1 MRRSLGVVLWTLVG
15 ILACF
20 LGGLSALVGTGAG
33 RKLLGRVAVTAL
45 QGAVSGTVEIGA
57 MSGTLLTG
65 LSLRDVRLYDADT
78 TLVAWLPRVEVEYNL
93 LDFTAGRVVMQRVLL
108 VRPYVNIVQ
117 HKSGR
122 LNIEELLRL
131 GGPPSPHPGP
141 KQLVVLR
148 NVTVTDGDLVL
159 RLQSRPAR
167 DDSLH
172 EIDAFGTD
180 GRRRVRRLRHLNTFL
195 NAFRI
200 SAPGQRGMRLDLAGL
215 AVEIDDPAVTLTDM
229 RGTVGIDGDSLE
241 ADLPAVRMPDSRV
254 GVRGKVSWPHDTL
267 RYDLDIKAAEAS
279 LADVRFLDSKFPDG
293 ALFHGEVAVRSHGA
307 RVIEIKLDPLDL
319 DYRGGTARGKLTA
332 IMAADSGLVALR
344 NTDVESSD
352 LDLSLFRAFIDSLP
366 FHGHLSGHTTAEGP
380 TSDLVLGTDWAFR
393 DSLAPGQPVS
403 HVKGQGRVDLKAPAG
418 ITFLPFT
425 VEEAALD
432 FGTVGHFVPSPLLG
446 TLGAQG
452 TLAGPL
458 KNFTFEGTLRH
469 QDGQR
474 PASVVRGRFSAN
486 ALGDELALN
495 IDAQVDTL
503 SFDGLQPSFPA
514 LRVSGAVNGT
524 ARLVGRLD
532 SLDTHVDLS
541 RLGGGGRIRA
551 NGGLVLLPDRNG
563 TRNLEVSASDLSL
576 DRWLPGAPPSALNV
590 SGSATLLVDTS
601 GEAASGEVE
610 GRLRPSQIAG
620 TDLDSGAVRLRIAS
634 GVVHVDTLW
643 LRQPGLITDGAGSLG
658 WRRPNSGET
667 LLTLDADSLSFLD
680 PLVAWI
686 SGTARDTARAVLDR
700 GAAVAHVRIAGALD
714 SLALGFLGDANG
726 IAYGDWE
733 VTKGSFRGQYEP
745 GRHPLVWLD
754 AQADSLEHGSTAFG
768 AAAGAIQGH
777 LDSLR
782 WSGRTRIGDLSGIV
796 AGGRY
801 QRDTIT
807 GQVVGIDSL
816 AVLLPHGVWYLTRPS
831 RVQWHDSTLVVDS
844 LELEQV
850 NGPGRFE
857 VDGRLPTAAGVGEA
871 HIHVA
876 GFPFAGVYALLQR
889 DTLGAAGNVAADLTL
904 SGSRRDPAYQ
914 GRFSIVP
921 DSEGAPSLDGTFNY
935 AARRLDAAASL
946 KSDGHEVVGFSAHL
960 PLDLALLPIAR
971 RQVPDTIAIRAR
983 ADGADLAPVQA
994 FTSSLR
1000 DVRGRLTADLGI
1012 RGTWDAPRLDGRMR
1026 IDSGGLDVP
1035 SLNVSWDGIAGRL
1048 RLGGDTIYVDTLVVR
1063 SGERGRADLA
1073 GFVRLERL
1081 SRPILSL
1088 DINATDFTALEVR
1101 SNVSVTATARL
1112 ALRGPVFGATLTG
1125 QGTVTNGVLYF
1136 ADLVE
1141 KRIIDLDSPDPELAG
1156 LIDTSLAAV
1165 IRRQGLGPSFHN
1177 VFLDSLG
1184 IRDLQL
1190 SMGSSVWLRSNEA
1203 NIQLSGRMT
1212 VNKVNRTYRLTG
1224 TLLAPRGTYRMQVGP
1239 VTREFLVTSGTVNY
1253 FGTPDLDAGL
1263 DIEAEHVVHP
1273 VPVAAQQANTA
1284 TSRCS
1289 PNGDVVVVAHIGGS
1303 LIVPRL
1309 TLSTKDCT
1317 MPQTDIISYLM
1328 FGQPSAD
1335 IASGDQTTA
1344 AQARKALLVSTAA
1357 SVAAGEIERSVVS
1370 DLGIPLDYVE
1380 IRPGDPDNPFQGAT
1394 FAVGKQIGAR
1404 TFFIVRARV
1413 CPNTVGTAVGASLQF
1428 RFSPEWRTE
1437 ASVETV
1443 GQCSSTVNTLQR
1455 QVGADLFWERR
1466 Y

>member
-57 MSGTLLTG
+57 MSGSLLTG
-65 LSLRDVRLYDADT
+65 LSLRDVKLYDEDT
-78 TLVAWLPRVEVEYNL
+78 TLVAWLPHVEVDYNL
-93 LDFTAGRVVMQRVLL
+93 LDFTAGRVVLQRVLL

-131 GGPPSPHPGP
+131 GGPPNPHPGP
-141 KQLVVLR
+141 KPLVVLR
-148 NVTVTDGDLVL
+148 NVSVTDGDLVL

-180 GRRRVRRLRHLNTFL
+180 GRRRVRRFQHLNTFL
-195 NAFRI
+195 DAFRI

-215 AVEIDDPAVTLTDM
+215 AVEIDDPAVALTDM
-229 RGTVGIDGDSLE
+229 RGTIGIDGDSLD
-241 ADLPAVRMPDSRV
+241 ADLPAVRMPDSRIS
-254 GVRGKVSWPHDTL
+254 VRGKVSWPHDTL

-279 LADVRFLDSKFPDG
+279 LADVRFIDSKFPDG
-293 ALFHGEVAVRSHGA
+293 ALLHGEIAIRSHGA

-380 TSDLVLGTDWAFR
+380 MTELVLGTDWAFR
-393 DSLAPGQPVS
+393 DSLVPRQPVS
-403 HVKGQGRVDLKAPAG
+403 HAKGQGRVDLKAAAG

-425 VEEAALD
+425 VEAAALD
-432 FGTVGHFVPSPLLG
+432 FGTVSHFVPSSLLG
-446 TLGAQG
+446 TLEAQG

-474 PASVVRGRFSAN
+474 PASVLRGRFSAN
-486 ALGDELALN
+486 ALGDVLALN

-514 LRVSGAVNGT
+514 LRVTGAVSGT

-563 TRNLEVSASDLSL
+563 TRNLEVSASELSL

-658 WRRPNSGET
+658 WRRPNNGET

-745 GRHPLVWLD
+745 GQHPLVWFD

-768 AAAGAIQGH
+768 AAAGAVQGH

-782 WSGRTRIGDLSGIV
+782 WSGRTRIGDLSAIV

-807 GQVVGIDSL
+807 GRVVGIDSL

-857 VDGRLPTAAGVGEA
+857 VDGRLPTAGGLGEA
-871 HIHVA
+871 HVHVA

-960 PLDLALLPIAR
+960 PLDLALLPVAH

-983 ADGADLAPVQA
+983 ADGADLTPVQA

-1012 RGTWDAPRLDGRMR
+1012 RGTWDAPHLDGRMR

-1035 SLNVSWDGIAGRL
+1035 SLNVSWDEIAGRL
-1048 RLGGDTIYVDTLVVR
+1048 RLGGDTIYVDTLGVR

-1088 DINATDFTALEVR
+1088 DIKATDFKALEVR
-1101 SNVSVTATARL
+1101 NNVSVTASGRL

-1165 IRRQGLGPSFHN
+1165 IRRQGLGPTFHN
-1177 VFLDSLG
+1177 VFLDSLW

-1190 SMGSSVWLRSNEA
+1190 NMGVSVWLRSNEA

-1212 VNKVNRTYRLTG
+1212 VNKINRTYRLTG

-1273 VPVAAQQANTA
+1273 AQVVGQQTNTA

-1443 GQCSSTVNTLQR
+1443 GQCISTGTTLRR

>member
-33 RKLLGRVAVTAL
+33 RTLLGRVAVTAL
-45 QGAVSGTVEIGA
+45 QGAVDGSVEIGSV
-57 MSGTLLTG
+57 SGSLLTG
-65 LSLRDVRLYDADT
+65 LTLQDVRLYDADT
-78 TLVAWLPRVEVEYNL
+78 TLVAWLPRAEVDYNL
-93 LDFTAGRVVMQRVLL
+93 LDFTAGRVVMQRVRL

-131 GGPPSPHPGP
+131 GGPPSRHDGP

-148 NVTVTDGDLVL
+148 NVSITEGDLVL
-159 RLQSRPAR
+159 RLQSRPAS
-167 DDSLH
+167 DDSQH
-172 EIDAFGTD
+172 EIDAFGAD
-180 GRRRVRRLRHLNTFL
+180 GRRRVRRFRHLNTFL

-200 SAPGQRGMRLDLAGL
+200 SAPGQRGIRIDLAGL
-215 AVEIDDPAVTLTDM
+215 AVNIDDPAVTLTDL

-241 ADLPAVRMPDSRV
+241 ADLPAVRLPGTRV
-254 GVRGKVSWPHDTL
+254 GVRGKVSWQHDSL
-267 RYDLDIKAAEAS
+267 RYNLDIKATAAA
-279 LADVRFLDSKFPDG
+279 LADVRFLDSKFPDD
-293 ALFHGEVAVRSHGA
+293 AVVHGTIAVHSHGA

-319 DYRGGTARGKLTA
+319 DYRGGKATGRLTA
-332 IMAADSGLVALR
+332 LMAADSGLAALR
-344 NTDVESSD
+344 NTDVQADD
-352 LDLSLFRAFIDSLP
+352 LDLSLFDAFIDSLP
-366 FHGHLSGHTTAEGP
+366 FHGHLSGRTTADGP
-380 TSDLVLGTDWAFR
+380 TSDLALGTDWAFR
-393 DSLAPGQPVS
+393 DSLAAGQPVS
-403 HVKGQGRVDLKAPAG
+403 HVKGQGRVDLRAPGG
-418 ITFLPFT
+418 ITFTPFT
-425 VEEAALD
+425 VEAAALD
-432 FGTVGHFVPSPLLG
+432 FGTVGHFVPSSLLG

-452 TLAGPL
+452 TLTGPL
-458 KNFTFEGTLRH
+458 KNFSFDGTLRH
-469 QDGQR
+469 QDGSR
-474 PASVVRGRFSAN
+474 PASVLRGRFSAD

-503 SFDGLQPSFPA
+503 SFDGLQQSFPS
-514 LRVSGAVNGT
+514 LRLSGGVSGS
-524 ARLVGRLD
+524 ARFVGRLD
-532 SLDTHVDLS
+532 SLETHVDVS
-541 RLGGGGRIRA
+541 RLGGGGRIRV
-551 NGGLVLLPDRNG
+551 NGGLVLMPDRTG
-563 TRNLEVSASDLSL
+563 TRNLAVTASDFSL
-576 DRWLPGAPPSALNV
+576 DRWLPGAPPSALNLT
-590 SGSATLLVDTS
+590 GTATLLVDTS
-601 GEAASGEVE
+601 GAAASGQLEATV
-610 GRLRPSQIAG
+610 RPSQLAG
-620 TDLDSGAVRLRIAS
+620 TDIDSGAVRLRIAS

-643 LRQPGLITDGAGSLG
+643 VRQPGLITDGAGTLG
-658 WRRPNSGET
+658 WRRPNAGEL

-700 GAAVAHVRIAGALD
+700 GAAVAHLRVAGALD
-714 SLALGFLGDANG
+714 SLAVGFLGDAND

-745 GRHPLVWLD
+745 GAHPLVWLA
-754 AQADSLEHGSTAFG
+754 AQADSLEHGNTAFG
-768 AAAGAIQGH
+768 AASGAVKGH
-777 LDSLR
+777 LDSLQ
-782 WSGRTRIGDLSGIV
+782 WSGRTHSGDLSAIV

-801 QRDTIT
+801 RRDTIS
-807 GQVVGIDSL
+807 GQVVGFDSL
-816 AVLLPHGVWYLTRPS
+816 AVRLPHGVWFLTRPS
-831 RVQWHDSTLVVDS
+831 GMRWHDSTLVLDS
-844 LELEQV
+844 LELQQV
-850 NGPGRFE
+850 DGPGRFE
-857 VDGRLPTAAGVGEA
+857 ADGTLPPAGGAGIA
-871 HIHVA
+871 HLHVA

-889 DTLGAAGNVAADLTL
+889 DTLGASGNVAADVTL
-904 SGSRRDPAYQ
+904 RGSRRDPEYQ
-914 GRFSIVP
+914 GRFAVVP
-921 DSEGAPSLDGTFNY
+921 DSQGAPSLDGTFSY
-935 AARRLDAAASL
+935 IGRRLDATASL

-960 PLDLALLPIAR
+960 PLDLALEPVAR
-971 RQVPDTIAIRAR
+971 RQLPDTIAIRAR
-983 ADGADLAPVQA
+983 ADGADLSAVQA

-1026 IDSGGLDVP
+1026 IDSGALDVP

-1048 RLGGDTIYVDTLVVR
+1048 RLGGDTIYVDTLGVR
-1063 SGERGRADLA
+1063 SERGRADLA
-1073 GFVRLERL
+1073 GFVRLEQL

-1088 DINATDFTALEVR
+1088 DINATDFKALEIR
-1101 SNVSVTATARL
+1101 DNVSVTAGARL
-1112 ALRGPVFGATLTG
+1112 TLKGPVFGATLSG

-1190 SMGSSVWLRSNEA
+1190 TMGSSVWLRSNEA
-1203 NIQLSGRMT
+1203 NIQLSGRIA
-1212 VNKVNRTYRLTG
+1212 VNKLNRTYRITG

-1239 VTREFLVTSGTVNY
+1239 VTREFLVTNGTVTY

-1263 DIEAEHVVHP
+1263 DIDAEHVVHP
-1273 VPVAAQQANTA
+1273 VQAGTQLTNTA

-1289 PNGDVVVVAHIGGS
+1289 TNGDVVVIAHIGGT
-1303 LIVPRL
+1303 LLVPRL

-1335 IASGDQTTA
+1335 IASADQGTA
-1344 AQARKALLVSTAA
+1344 AAARKALLVSTAA

-1380 IRPGDPDNPFQGAT
+1380 IRPGDPDNPFQGAS
-1394 FAVGKQIGAR
+1394 FAVGKQLGAR

-1413 CPNTVGTAVGASLQF
+1413 CPGTVANTVGASLQF

-1437 ASVETV
+1437 ASVEPV
-1443 GQCSSTVNTLQR
+1443 GTCNQTINTLQR

>member
-33 RKLLGRVAVTAL
+33 RALLGRVAVTAL
-45 QGAVSGTVEIGA
+45 QSAVSGQVEIGS
-57 MSGTLLTG
+57 MSGSLLTG
-65 LSLRDVRLYDADT
+65 LSLRDVRLYDEDT
-78 TLVAWLPRVEVEYNL
+78 TLVAWLPRAEVDYNL
-93 LDFTAGRVVMQRVLL
+93 LDFAAGRIVMQRVLL

-117 HKSGR
+117 HQSGR

-131 GGPPSPHPGP
+131 GGPPSKNPGP

-148 NVTVTDGDLVL
+148 NVSVTDGDLVL
-159 RLQSRPAR
+159 RLQSRPAS

-180 GRRRVRRLRHLNTFL
+180 GRRRVRRFRHLTTFL

-200 SAPGQRGMRLDLAGL
+200 SAPGQRGLRLDFAGL
-215 AVEIDDPAVTLTDM
+215 AVEIDDPAVTLTDL
-229 RGTVGIDGDSLE
+229 RGQVGIDGDSLE
-241 ADLPAVRMPDSRV
+241 ADLPVVRLPGSRV
-254 GVRGKVSWPHDTL
+254 GVRGKVAWPHDTL
-267 RYDLDIKAAEAS
+267 HYDLDIKSAAAS
-279 LADVRFLDSKFPDG
+279 LADVRFIDSKFPDG
-293 ALFHGEVAVRSHGA
+293 AVLHGEVAIRSHGA

-319 DYRGGTARGKLTA
+319 DYRGGRATGKMTAFV
-332 IMAADSGLVALR
+332 AADSGLAALR
-344 NTDVESSD
+344 NTDVQASD
-352 LDLSLFRAFIDSLP
+352 LDLSLFHAFIDSLP
-366 FHGHLSGHTTAEGP
+366 FHGHLSGHTTADGP
-380 TSDLVLGTDWAFR
+380 TTELVLGTDWAFR
-393 DSLAPGQPVS
+393 DSLVPGEPVS
-403 HVKGQGRVDLKAPAG
+403 HLKGQGRVDLKSPAG
-418 ITFLPFT
+418 ISFTPFT
-425 VEEAALD
+425 VEAADLD
-432 FGTVGHFVPSPLLG
+432 FGTVGHFVPSSLLG
-446 TLGAQG
+446 TLEAQG
-452 TLAGPL
+452 TLVGPL
-458 KNFTFEGTLRH
+458 KNFSFEGTLRH
-469 QDGQR
+469 RDGTR
-474 PASVVRGRFSAN
+474 PASALRGRFAAD
-486 ALGDELALN
+486 ALGDVLALD

-503 SFDGLQPSFPA
+503 SFDGLQPSFPS
-514 LRVSGAVNGT
+514 LRLSGSVAGT

-541 RLGGGGRIRA
+541 RVGGGGRIRA

-563 TRNLEVSASDLSL
+563 TRNLAVTASDLSL

-590 SGSATLLVDTS
+590 NGTATLLIDTS
-601 GEAASGEVE
+601 GTTASGQIE
-610 GRLRPSQIAG
+610 GTLRPSQIAG
-620 TDLDSGAVRLRIAS
+620 TDLDSGAVRLRITA
-634 GVVHVDTLW
+634 GIVHVDTMW
-643 LRQPGLITDGAGSLG
+643 LRQPGLITEGAGTLG
-658 WRRPNSGET
+658 WRRPNAGET
-667 LLTLDADSLSFLD
+667 LVKLDADSLSFLD

-686 SGTARDTARAVLDR
+686 SGTAQDTMRAVLDR
-700 GAAVAHVRIAGALD
+700 GAAVAHLRIAGALD
-714 SLALGFLGDANG
+714 SLAVGLLGDADNV
-726 IAYGDWE
+726 AYGDWE
-733 VTKGSFRGQYEP
+733 VTKGKFRGQYEP
-745 GRHPLVWLD
+745 GSHPLLWLD
-754 AQADSLEHGSTAFG
+754 AQADSLEHGGTAFG
-768 AAAGAIQGH
+768 AASAMIQGRR
-777 LDSLR
+777 DSLR
-782 WSGRTRIGDLSGIV
+782 WSGRTHIGDLSAIV

-801 QRDTIT
+801 HRDTIV
-807 GQVVGIDSL
+807 GQVVGFDSL
-816 AVLLPHGVWYLTRPS
+816 AVLMPHGVWYLTRPGTL
-831 RVQWHDSTLVVDS
+831 QWRDSTLAVDS

-850 NGPGRFE
+850 GGPGRLE
-857 VDGRLPTAAGVGEA
+857 ADGTLPTTGAAGLA
-871 HIHVA
+871 HVHVA

-889 DTLGAAGNVAADLTL
+889 DTLGAAGNVAAELTL
-904 SGSRRDPAYQ
+904 RGSRRTPEYE
-914 GRFSIVP
+914 GRFTIVP
-921 DSEGAPSLDGTFNY
+921 DSAGAPSLDGTFSY
-935 AARRLDAAASL
+935 AGRRLDGAASL
-946 KSDGHEVVGFSAHL
+946 KRDGHEVVGFSAHL
-960 PLDLALLPIAR
+960 PLDLALMPVAR
-971 RQVPDTIAIRAR
+971 RQLPDTLAIRAR
-983 ADGADLAPVQA
+983 ADGADLSEVQA

-1000 DVRGRLTADLGI
+1000 NVSGRLTADLGI

-1026 IDSGGLDVP
+1026 IDSGGLEVP

-1048 RLGGDTIYVDTLVVR
+1048 RLGGDTIYVDTLWVR
-1063 SGERGRADLA
+1063 SERGRADLA

-1088 DINATDFTALEVR
+1088 DINAADFKALELR
-1101 SNVSVTATARL
+1101 DNVSITATARL
-1112 ALRGPVFGATLTG
+1112 ALRGPVYGATLTG

-1136 ADLVE
+1136 SDLVE

-1165 IRRQGLGPSFHN
+1165 IRRQGLGPTFHN
-1177 VFLDSLG
+1177 VVLDSLG

-1190 SMGSSVWLRSNEA
+1190 TMGSSVWLRSNEA
-1203 NIQLSGRMT
+1203 NIQLSGRVT
-1212 VNKVNRTYRLTG
+1212 VNKFNRTYRLTG

-1239 VTREFLVTSGTVNY
+1239 VTREFLVTSGTVTY

-1263 DIEAEHVVHP
+1263 DIQAEHVVHP
-1273 VPVAAQQANTA
+1273 VQAGTQLANSP

-1289 PNGDVVVVAHIGGS
+1289 SSGDVTVVAHIGGT

-1335 IASGDQTTA
+1335 IAGGDPNSA
-1344 AQARKALLVSTAA
+1344 AAARRALLVSTAA

-1380 IRPGDPDNPFQGAT
+1380 IRPGEPGNPFQGAT

-1413 CPNTVGTAVGASLQF
+1413 CPGTVGNSVGASLQF

-1443 GQCSSTVNTLQR
+1443 GLCQALNAAQQR

>member
-33 RKLLGRVAVTAL
+33 RKLLARVAVNAL
-45 QGAVSGTVEIGA
+45 SGAVSGQVEIGA
-57 MSGTLLTG
+57 VSGTLLTG
-65 LSLRDVRLYDADT
+65 LTLRDVRLYDEDT
-78 TLVAWLPRVEVEYNL
+78 TLVAWLPRAEVDYNL
-93 LDFTAGRVVMQRVLL
+93 LDFAAGRVVMQRVLL

-131 GGPPSPHPGP
+131 GGPPSPNPGP
-141 KQLVVLR
+141 KPLVVLR
-148 NVTVTDGDLVL
+148 NVAITDGDLVL
-159 RLQSRPAR
+159 RLQSRPAP

-180 GRRRVRRLRHLNTFL
+180 GRRRVRRLRHLTTFL
-195 NAFRI
+195 NSFRI
-200 SAPGQRGMRLDLAGL
+200 SAPGQRGMYLDLAGL
-215 AVEIDDPAVTLTDM
+215 AVEIDDPAVTLTDL
-229 RGTVGIDGDSLE
+229 RGQVGIDGDSLD
-241 ADLPAVRMPDSRV
+241 ADVPVLRLPGSRV
-254 GVRGKVSWPHDTL
+254 GLKGKVSWPHDTL
-267 RYDLDIKAAEAS
+267 RYDLDIKAAAAT
-279 LADVRFLDSKFPDG
+279 LADVRFLDPRFPDG
-293 ALFHGEVAVRSHGA
+293 AVLHGGVAIRSHGA

-319 DYRGGTARGKLTA
+319 DYRGGKATGRLTA
-332 IMAADSGLVALR
+332 FMAADSGFAALR
-344 NTDVESSD
+344 NTDVQADD

-366 FHGHLSGHTTAEGP
+366 FHGHLSGHTTADGP
-380 TSDLVLGTDWAFR
+380 TTELVLGTDWAFR
-393 DSLAPGQPVS
+393 DSLVPGQAVS
-403 HVKGQGRVDLKAPAG
+403 HVKGQGRVDLKAPTG
-418 ITFLPFT
+418 ISFTPFT
-425 VEEAALD
+425 VEAADLD
-432 FGTVGHFVPSPLLG
+432 FGTVGHFVSSSMLG
-446 TLGAQG
+446 TLEAQG
-452 TLAGPL
+452 TLSGPL
-458 KNFTFEGTLRH
+458 KNFAFEGTLRH
-469 QDGQR
+469 HDGAL
-474 PASVVRGRFSAN
+474 PASVLRGRFSAD
-486 ALGDELALN
+486 ASGDVLALN

-503 SFDGLQPSFPA
+503 SFDGLQPSFPL
-514 LRVSGAVNGT
+514 LRLSGAVTGT
-524 ARLVGRLD
+524 ARLAGRLD
-532 SLDTHVDLS
+532 SLDTHIDLS

-563 TRNLEVSASDLSL
+563 TRNLEVTTSDLSL
-576 DRWLPGAPPSALNV
+576 DRWLPGAPPSALNLT
-590 SGSATLLVDTS
+590 GAATLIVDTS
-601 GEAASGEVE
+601 GTTGSGQVE
-610 GRLRPSQIAG
+610 GRVRPSQIAG
-620 TDLDSGAVRLRIAS
+620 TDLDSGGVRLHIAA

-643 LRQPGLITDGAGSLG
+643 LRQPGLIADGAGALG
-658 WRRPNSGET
+658 WRRPNGGET
-667 LLTLDADSLSFLD
+667 LLKLDADSLSFLD

-686 SGTARDTARAVLDR
+686 SGTARDTTRAVLDR
-700 GAAVAHVRIAGALD
+700 GEAVVQVRIAGALD
-714 SLALGFLGDANG
+714 SLAVGVRGDADNV
-726 IAYGDWE
+726 AYGEWE
-733 VTKGSFRGQYEP
+733 LMKGRVHGQYEP
-745 GRHPLVWLD
+745 GAHPLVMLE
-754 AQADSLEHGSTAFG
+754 AQADSLEHGGTAFG
-768 AAAGAIQGH
+768 AASAMVQGR

-782 WSGRTRIGDLSGIV
+782 WSGRTRIGDLSAIV

-801 QRDTIT
+801 RRDTT
-807 GQVVGIDSL
+807 EGQVVGFDSL
-816 AVLLPHGVWYLTRPS
+816 AVLLPHGVWYLTRPATV
-831 RVQWHDSTLVVDS
+831 RWHDSALAADSVV
-844 LELEQV
+844 LEQV

-857 VDGRLPTAAGVGEA
+857 ADGTLPASGAAGEGHV
-871 HIHVA
+871 HVA

-889 DTLGAAGNVAADLTL
+889 DTLGAAGNVAADLRL
-904 SGSRRDPAYQ
+904 RGSRRDPEYQ
-914 GRFSIVP
+914 GTFAVVP
-921 DSEGAPSLDGTFNY
+921 DSAGAPSLDGTFSY

-946 KSDGHEVVGFSAHL
+946 KSNERQVVGFRAHL
-960 PLDLALLPIAR
+960 PLDLALVPVAR
-971 RQVPDTIAIRAR
+971 RQLPDTLAIRAT

-1000 DVRGRLTADLGI
+1000 NVHGRLTADVGI
-1012 RGTWDAPRLDGRMR
+1012 RGSWDAPHLDGRVR
-1026 IDSGGLDVP
+1026 IDSGAFDVP

-1048 RLGGDTIYVDTLVVR
+1048 RLGGDTIYVDTLGVR
-1063 SGERGRADLA
+1063 SERGRADLA
-1073 GFVRLERL
+1073 GYVRLERL

-1088 DINATDFTALEVR
+1088 DIDAADFKALEVR
-1101 SNVSVTATARL
+1101 GNVSVTATAQL
-1112 ALRGPVFGATLTG
+1112 ALKGPVFGATLTG

-1165 IRRQGLGPSFHN
+1165 IRRQGLGPTFHN

-1212 VNKVNRTYRLTG
+1212 VNKINRTYRLTG

-1239 VTREFLVTSGTVNY
+1239 VTREFLVTSGTVTY

-1263 DIEAEHVVHP
+1263 DIQAEHVVHP
-1273 VPVAAQQANTA
+1273 VQVGTQATNTA

-1289 PNGDVVVVAHIGGS
+1289 TSGDVTVIAHIGGT
-1303 LIVPRL
+1303 LLVPRL

-1335 IASGDQTTA
+1335 IAGGDQSTA
-1344 AQARKALLVSTAA
+1344 AAARKALLVSTAA

-1370 DLGIPLDYVE
+1370 DFGIPLDYVE
-1380 IRPGDPDNPFQGAT
+1380 IRPGDPGNPFQGAT

-1404 TFFIVRARV
+1404 TFFIVRARL
-1413 CPNTVGTAVGASLQF
+1413 CPGTVANAVGASLQF

-1443 GQCSSTVNTLQR
+1443 GLCQTINAAQQR

>member
-1 MRRSLGVVLWTLVG
+1 MRRSLGVLLWTLVG
-15 ILACF
+15 VLACF

-33 RKLLGRVAVTAL
+33 RALLSRVAVTVL

-65 LSLRDVRLYDADT
+65 LSLRDVKLYDEDT
-78 TLVAWLPRVEVEYNL
+78 TLVAWLPHVEVDYNL
-93 LDFTAGRVVMQRVLL
+93 LDFTAGRVVLQRVLL

-131 GGPPSPHPGP
+131 GGPPNPHPGP
-141 KQLVVLR
+141 KPLVVLR
-148 NVTVTDGDLVL
+148 NVSVTDGDLVL
-159 RLQSRPAR
+159 RLQSRPAP
-167 DDSLH
+167 DDALH

-180 GRRRVRRLRHLNTFL
+180 GRRRVRRFQHLNTFL
-195 NAFRI
+195 DAFRI
-200 SAPGQRGMRLDLAGL
+200 SAPGQRGMRLDFAGL

-229 RGTVGIDGDSLE
+229 RGTIGIDGDSLD
-241 ADLPAVRMPDSRV
+241 ADLPAVRMPDSRIS
-254 GVRGKVSWPHDTL
+254 VRGKVSWPHDTL

-279 LADVRFLDSKFPDG
+279 LADVRFIDSKFPDG
-293 ALFHGEVAVRSHGA
+293 ALLHGEIAIRSHGA

-380 TSDLVLGTDWAFR
+380 MTELVLGTDWAFR
-393 DSLAPGQPVS
+393 DSLVPRQPVS
-403 HVKGQGRVDLKAPAG
+403 HVKGQGRVDLKAAAG

-425 VEEAALD
+425 VEAAALD
-432 FGTVGHFVPSPLLG
+432 FGTVSHFVPSSLLG
-446 TLGAQG
+446 TLEAQG

-474 PASVVRGRFSAN
+474 PASVVRGRFGAN

-514 LRVSGAVNGT
+514 LRVNGAVSGT

-576 DRWLPGAPPSALNV
+576 DRWLPGAPPSSLNV

-610 GRLRPSQIAG
+610 GRVRPSQIAG

-745 GRHPLVWLD
+745 GPHPLVWLD
-754 AQADSLEHGSTAFG
+754 AQADSLEHGNTAFG
-768 AAAGAIQGH
+768 AAAGAVQGH

-782 WSGRTRIGDLSGIV
+782 WSGRTRIGDLSAIV

-807 GQVVGIDSL
+807 GRDVGIDSL
-816 AVLLPHGVWYLTRPS
+816 AVRLPHGVWYLTRPS

-857 VDGRLPTAAGVGEA
+857 VDGRLPTAGGLGEA
-871 HIHVA
+871 HVHVA

-889 DTLGAAGNVAADLTL
+889 DTLGAAGNVGVDLTL

-946 KSDGHEVVGFSAHL
+946 KSDGHEVIGFSAHL
-960 PLDLALLPIAR
+960 PLDLALLPVAR

-983 ADGADLAPVQA
+983 ADGADLRPVQA

-1012 RGTWDAPRLDGRMR
+1012 RGTWDAPHLDGRMR

-1035 SLNVSWDGIAGRL
+1035 SLNVSWDEIAGRL
-1048 RLGGDTIYVDTLVVR
+1048 RLGGDTIYVDTLGVR

-1088 DINATDFTALEVR
+1088 DIKATDFKALEVR
-1101 SNVSVTATARL
+1101 NNVSVTASGRL
-1112 ALRGPVFGATLTG
+1112 TLRGPVFGATLTG

-1165 IRRQGLGPSFHN
+1165 IRRQGLGPAFHN
-1177 VFLDSLG
+1177 VFLDSLW

-1190 SMGSSVWLRSNEA
+1190 NMGSSVWLRSNEA

-1212 VNKVNRTYRLTG
+1212 VNKINRTYRLTG

-1273 VPVAAQQANTA
+1273 AQVVAQQTNTA

-1335 IASGDQTTA
+1335 IASGDQSTA

-1443 GQCSSTVNTLQR
+1443 GQCISTGTTLRR